1 MFIGGMDMDVEIIGR
16 EKNPVVGR
24 EEVEFKASEITVT
37 PSRKELRAKLAAL
50 LNAKEDAV
58 LVRSV
63 RQIFGCNEATGQAV
77 VYETAEQLKK
87 IEHEYLVNRN
97 LGIKKAP
104 AEQKEEA
111 PKAKAKK

>member
-1 MFIGGMDMDVEIIGR
+1 MDVEIICR
-16 EKNPVVGR
+16 EKNPLLHR
-24 EEVEFKASEITVT
+24 EEISFKASGGKVT
-37 PSRKELRAKLAAL
+37 PSRKEVRARLAAL

-97 LGIKKAP
+97 LGIKKTP
-104 AEQKEEA
+104 AEKTEEA
-111 PKAKAKK
+111 PKAEAKAKK